1 VVEARL
7 PREPSDV
14 AQMLIVAPIENIQRL
29 VRLHSLKASP
39 RSEKPAEDTTR
50 ARREVGAR
58 AGHPERF
65 LQRLLI
71 EGRSRLERVT
81 RSFKN
86 LLRAMQMEPEGMAKV
101 AVLLKPAGE
110 LLQLGRKSGARVKP
124 KIPGEKRLQHDDLL
138 WRWEID
144 PGISYV
150 ELSTRKA
157 RRINGKAEALHIT
170 ERSTLVEL
178 C

>member
-1 VVEARL
+1 
-7 PREPSDV
+7 
-14 AQMLIVAPIENIQRL
+14 
-29 VRLHSLKASP
+29 
-39 RSEKPAEDTTR
+39 
-50 ARREVGAR
+50 
-58 AGHPERF
+58 

-157 RRINGKAEALHIT
+157 RRINGKAKALHIT
-170 ERSTLVEL
+170 ERSTLVDL